1 RRPTKAESR
10 WHARTGCLAVKTEG
24 YQGPEASQ
32 RAEEFPQ
39 FSEAADQLAESET
52 DDSTAGCMMGVMSEA
67 RVAAEE
73 GWEPALTSD
82 VGAEEAMSEAADGVQ
97 RTIEEYNDSVED

>member
-1 RRPTKAESR
+1 
-10 WHARTGCLAVKTEG
+10 
-24 YQGPEASQ
+24 
-32 RAEEFPQ
+32 
-39 FSEAADQLAESET
+39 
-52 DDSTAGCMMGVMSEA
+52 MSEA

-73 GWEPALTSD
+73 GWETALTSD